1 LSDEHIFELNTP
13 HIVGGSVKFIKMHPE
28 AKLVKGSEEAAAWDL
43 VSIEG
48 ALIGPEDTRIIHTG
62 IHLEIPP
69 YLTGI
74 IASRSGLG
82 TKGVVVAT
90 GVSVIDPDYRGE
102 ILVPLYNRV
111 NRGHYINK
119 GDRIAQIF
127 FIPRIHVML
136 EEVQEL
142 SETERGEGGF
152 GSSGK

>member
-1 LSDEHIFELNTP
+1 MSDEHEFELNTP
-13 HIVGGSVKFIKMHPE
+13 HIVGGNVKFIKMCPE
-28 AKLVKGSEEAAAWDL
+28 AKLVKGSEDASAWDL
-43 VSIEG
+43 VSIED

-69 YLTGI
+69 HLTGI
-74 IASRSGLG
+74 VASRSGLG
-82 TKGVVVAT
+82 TKGVAVAT
-90 GVSVIDPDYRGE
+90 GTSVIDPDYRGE

-127 FIPRIHVML
+127 FIPRIHVNL

-142 SETERGEGGF
+142 SNTERGDGGF